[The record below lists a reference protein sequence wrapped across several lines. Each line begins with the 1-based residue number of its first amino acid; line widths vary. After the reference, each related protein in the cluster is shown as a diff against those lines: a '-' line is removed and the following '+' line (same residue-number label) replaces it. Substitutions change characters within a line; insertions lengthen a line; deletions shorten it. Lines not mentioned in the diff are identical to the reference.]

1 MSRGGM
7 GMESGKGSSGGS
19 GRNTYR
25 REYRQPER
33 NYTPTHGERQSA
45 PAVDSSSSISKGF
58 ASEPSK
64 ANGSEYQAPPSPQQ
78 VISGLEK
85 KLSGMQQ
92 DFTHALHK
100 ISEKENEKF
109 DLIFAILSELQSRQ
123 AQLEDSVRSLKS
135 QLGGS
140 HMCQLGSGTTP
151 AHMGPQYGQMG
162 GQMGGS
168 MSSQQPMQQFA
179 GVMHADGSQT
189 MFTAVPQVLVVSS
202 PTANGMQYVPQ
213 MMSPSSMQPM
223 QQMAVQFVGQ
233 GSQDVLSGTQDMGGA
248 FVASQDSQAACAQP
262 AVSMRS
268 SSSSAGWNPKA
279 ASGAHWSADGSVGVG
294 LGPEPGTGTLQARS
308 EEELEKN

>member
-1 MSRGGM
+1 M
-7 GMESGKGSSGGS
+7 GMESGKGSAGGS

-45 PAVDSSSSISKGF
+45 TTVDSSSSISKGF

-223 QQMAVQFVGQ
+223 QQMVQFVGH
-233 GSQDVLSGTQDMGGA
+233 GSQDVLSGAQDMST
-248 FVASQDSQAACAQP
+248 FVANQDSQAACAQP
-262 AVSMRS
+262 VSMRS
-268 SSSSAGWNPKA
+268 SSTGWNPKA
-279 ASGAHWSADGSVGVG
+279 ASGAHWSADGSVSVG
-294 LGPEPGTGTLQARS
+294 LGPEQGTGTLQARS
-308 EEELEKN
+308 EDELEKN